1 MCVCV
6 CASVCVYMCV
16 CSCLYVSKGIKK
28 GECALV
34 IAGTSQQSSLPFIWN
49 TVYMRVGIKQLPK
62 TFRIT
67 TALCASFRNNQPY
80 AHPSGQTA
88 PSASFRT
95 NSPMCNQPYVQPA
108 LCATSPTCNQPYVQ
122 PALRATSPLCTS
134 DEQQILC
141 SATIC
146 KHSLIG
152 HAQTQAHTHT
162 PVPPCAVHA
171 DWK

>member
-1 MCVCV
+1 MCVCMYMCVCV

-108 LCATSPTCNQPYVQ
+108 L
-122 PALRATSPLCTS
+122 RATSPLCTS